1 MSAGHG
7 MPMSRFDALPVSP
20 FTRLNKLLE
29 GITPG
34 ASPIHMHIGEPQHA
48 VPPFVAE
55 ILAEHTADFGRY
67 PPIIGP
73 EPLRK
78 AIAAWLNRRY
88 ALDGALDA
96 DRHVLPLV
104 GTREGL
110 FSAAFVTVPE
120 EKRGKKPAVLIPN
133 PFYQCYAA
141 AALSSGA
148 EPVYVN
154 ATRATNFLPDFASLP
169 RDLLARTAAVYM
181 CSPSNPEGAAADE
194 PMWTRLFELADEFD
208 FTVLADECYSEIYA
222 TVPPAGAL
230 TARSRSNKDF
240 ARLLAFH
247 SLSKRSN
254 LPGLRSGFVAGD
266 ATLIARFREF
276 RNVAGPQLPLPI
288 AAVSTAA
295 WSDEAHVEANRAL
308 YARKFELARN
318 RLGNRFGFRL
328 PDGGFFLWL
337 DVGDGVEAATKLW
350 REGGV
355 RVLPG
360 FYLARDTQDGNPG
373 KSFIRVALVN
383 DSATT
388 SEALDR
394 IARIL

>member
-1 MSAGHG
+1 
-7 MPMSRFDALPVSP
+7 MSRFDALPLSP

-29 GITPG
+29 GIAPG
-34 ASPIHMHIGEPQHA
+34 TSPIHMHIGEPQHA
-48 VPPFVAE
+48 VPSFVGE
-55 ILAEHTADFGRY
+55 VLAKHTAEFGRY

-73 EPLRK
+73 DHLRK
-78 AIAAWLNRRY
+78 AIATWLNRRY
-88 ALDGALDA
+88 ALHGTIDA
-96 DRHVLPLV
+96 DRHILPLV

-110 FSAAFVTVPE
+110 FSAAFVAVPE
-120 EKRGKKPAVLIPN
+120 EKRGQKPAVLIPN

-141 AALSSGA
+141 AALSAGA

-154 ATRATNFLPDFASLP
+154 ATRETNFLPDFASLP
-169 RDLLARTAAVYM
+169 RDLLARTAVVYM

-194 PMWTRLFELADEFD
+194 AAWQRLFELADEFD
-208 FTVLADECYSEIYA
+208 FTIFADECYSEIYA
-222 TVPPAGAL
+222 DTAPAGAL
-230 TARSRSNKDF
+230 TVRRRTSKDF

-266 ATLIARFREF
+266 ANILARFREF

-288 AAVSTAA
+288 ASVSTAA
-295 WSDEAHVEANRAL
+295 WSDEAHVEENRAL
-308 YARKFELARN
+308 YAAKFDLAKN
-318 RLGNRFGFRL
+318 RLDNHFGFRV

-337 DVGDGVEAATKLW
+337 DVGDGVEATTRLW

-360 FYLARDTQDGNPG
+360 FYLARDTATGNPG

-383 DSATT
+383 DFAST

-394 IARIL
+394 ITRIL

>member
-1 MSAGHG
+1 
-7 MPMSRFDALPVSP
+7 MSRFDSLPISP

-29 GITPG
+29 GIAPG
-34 ASPIHMHIGEPQHA
+34 ATPIHMHIGEPQHA
-48 VPPFVAE
+48 VPPFVGE
-55 ILAEHTADFGRY
+55 ILAKHTAEFGRY

-73 EPLRK
+73 DHLRK
-78 AIAAWLNRRY
+78 AIAAWLARRY
-88 ALDGALDA
+88 RLGPNIDPE
-96 DRHVLPLV
+96 RHIMPLV

-110 FSAAFVTVPE
+110 FSAAFVAVPE
-120 EKRGKKPAVLIPN
+120 EKHGTKPVVLIPN

-141 AALSSGA
+141 AALSAGA

-154 ATRATNFLPDFASLP
+154 ATRETNFLPDVAAVP
-169 RDLLARTAAVYM
+169 RDTLARTAAVYM
-181 CSPSNPEGAAADE
+181 CSPSNPEGGTADE
-194 PMWTRLFELADEFD
+194 TTWRRLFELADEFD
-208 FTVLADECYSEIYA
+208 FTVLADECYAEIY
-222 TVPPAGAL
+222 TDKPPAGAL
-230 TARSRSNKDF
+230 TTRHAMRGDF
-240 ARLLAFH
+240 SRLLTFH

-266 ATLIARFREF
+266 ANLIARFREF

-295 WSDEAHVEANRAL
+295 WSDEAHVEENRAL
-308 YARKFELARN
+308 YAEKFDLAKN
-318 RLGNRFGFRL
+318 RLGNRFGFRI
-328 PDGGFFLWL
+328 PYGGFFLWL
-337 DVGDGVEAATKLW
+337 DVGDGIEAAAKLW

-360 FYLARDTQDGNPG
+360 AYLARDVPQGNPG

-383 DSATT
+383 DFATT

-394 IARIL
+394 LARIL

>member
-1 MSAGHG
+1 
-7 MPMSRFDALPVSP
+7 MSRFDAMPLSP

-29 GITPG
+29 GIAPG
-34 ASPIHMHIGEPQHA
+34 QPPIHMHIGEPQHA
-48 VPPFVAE
+48 VLDFVGE
-55 ILAEHTADFGRY
+55 ILAKHTAEFGRY

-88 ALDGALDA
+88 DLHNTVDP
-96 DRHVLPLV
+96 DRHILPLV

-110 FSAAFVTVPE
+110 FSAAFVAVPE
-120 EKRGKKPAVLIPN
+120 EKHGKKPAVLIPN

-141 AALSSGA
+141 AALSAGA

-169 RDLLARTAAVYM
+169 RDLLARTAVAYM

-194 PMWTRLFELADEFD
+194 AAWQRLFDLADEFD
-208 FTVLADECYSEIYA
+208 FTIFADECYSEIYGG
-222 TVPPAGAL
+222 TPPAGAL
-230 TARSRSNKDF
+230 AVRRRANKDF
-240 ARLLAFH
+240 ARLFAFH

-254 LPGLRSGFVAGD
+254 LPGMRSGFVAGD

-295 WSDEAHVEANRAL
+295 WSDETHVEENRAL
-308 YARKFELARN
+308 YAAKFDLAKN
-318 RLGNRFGFRL
+318 KLGNRFGFRL

-337 DVGDGVEAATKLW
+337 EIGDGVEAATRLW

-360 FYLARDTQDGNPG
+360 VYLARDTAEGNPG

-383 DSATT
+383 DFATT
-388 SEALDR
+388 NEALDR